1 MPLFLSTHALS
12 INRAKRANRKGIFMK
27 YLLAQKSVIFY
38 ALLGTLGAPVWALDQ
53 APIILN
59 VDTLKMVDGTPLVDL
74 VEIVKFKAK
83 IRKMLDQR
91 ITDRC
96 SFKDLVKLELQLS
109 AADRT
114 VAVQRFITQFEKTA
128 QPYLKDIHVAR
139 ELINPCINAWAKQ
152 RQQPNTLL
160 RVLNTS
166 EFQPGKEHALFV
178 KHITSLKALD
188 QFLEDLHL
196 FLNDFIASLPKSF
209 AKYQAALTKASRS
222 TPGACPPATS
232 K

>member
-1 MPLFLSTHALS
+1 M
-12 INRAKRANRKGIFMK
+12 N
-27 YLLAQKSVIFY
+27 YQLARKSVILY
-38 ALLGTLGAPVWALDQ
+38 ALLGILNVPVWALDP

-59 VDTLKMVDGTPLVDL
+59 VDTLKMVDGTPLINL

-83 IRKMLDQR
+83 IRNMLDQK
-91 ITDRC
+91 ITNNC
-96 SFKDLVKLELQLS
+96 SFKDLVKLESQLS
-109 AADRT
+109 AADHT

-128 QPYLKDIHVAR
+128 QPYLKDIHVAST
-139 ELINPCINAWAKQ
+139 IIGPCIDSWTRQ
-152 RQQPNTLL
+152 RNKTHTIL
-160 RVLNTS
+160 RMLNTS

-196 FLNDFIASLPKSF
+196 FLSDFIASLPKSY

-222 TPGACPPATS
+222 TPGACSPAPS
-232 K
+232 R